1 MSVKD
6 SLDYTFDERVAQ
18 QYEGQRAHPAAV
30 ADAIGA
36 AIAAVVGPGGRLLE
50 LGVGTG
56 RMARP
61 AARAGCQVWGIDLSR
76 QMLEITQAIGLAGIH
91 LCQADMHD
99 LPFADAQFDAALA
112 VHVLHLSQD
121 IGAVLSEAVRTVR
134 PGGHI
139 ILGRDWIDPQS
150 VAGRFQQQLRQAVL
164 ALRPG
169 MAPPAAGLSA
179 GEQLSTLGAHPLRE
193 EVTAQWITSQSAQEL
208 LDSIATRTHA
218 ESWILTDELLPQVLT
233 RLTAWA
239 QDEWPQLD
247 RQHPIKRR
255 FMLTIHRKHG

>member
-1 MSVKD
+1 MTIND

-36 AIAAVVGPGGRLLE
+36 AIAALVGPGGTLLE

-76 QMLEITQAIGLAGIH
+76 QMLEITQAIGVAGIH

-99 LPFADAQFDAALA
+99 LPFAGEQFDAALA
-112 VHVLHLSQD
+112 VHVLHLSQN
-121 IGAVLSEAVRTVR
+121 ISGVLSEAVRAVH
-134 PGGHI
+134 PGGYI
-139 ILGRDWIDPQS
+139 MLGRDWIDPQS
-150 VAGRFQQQLRQAVL
+150 VAGRFQQQLRQTVL

-169 MAPPAAGLSA
+169 MAPPAAGSSA
-179 GEQLSTLGAHPLRE
+179 GERLSALGVQPVRE
-193 EVTAQWITSQSAQEL
+193 EIAAEWMTTQSARDV

-218 ESWILTDELLPQVLT
+218 ESWILTDELLPQVMA

-239 QDEWPQLD
+239 QQEWPQLE
-247 RQHPIKRR
+247 QQQPIKRR
-255 FMLTIHRKHG
+255 FMLAIYRKNG